1 MCASRLTDLKFHLDH
16 TPVEIERKFLVAT
29 DDWRRAVVRSVC
41 IRDGLIAVYKD
52 RKARLRIADSV
63 ATIAIKGPRSGIAGA
78 EYEYEIPVAD
88 AEHILSICSDDVVEK
103 ERFFVHDAGAL
114 WHVDVYGGLLQ
125 GVVIAE
131 IELKQEFQQLQ
142 LPNWIGKEVTGDL
155 SYRKINMVAK
165 RRSTIKTSS
174 P

>member
-1 MCASRLTDLKFHLDH
+1 MCAGRTTELLKLNLDH

-29 DDWRRAVVRSVC
+29 DDWRHSIVRSVH

-52 RKARLRIADSV
+52 RKVRVRIADAV
-63 ATIAIKGPRSGIAGA
+63 ATIAIKGPRSGIARA

-88 AEHILSICSDDVVEK
+88 AEDILSTICHDDMVEK
-103 ERFFVHDAGAL
+103 QRFFVQEAGAL
-114 WHVDVYGGLLQ
+114 WQIDVYGGLLH

-142 LPNWIGKEVTGDL
+142 LPKWIGKEVTGDL

-165 RRSTIKTSS
+165 RRRVSS
-174 P
+174 